1 VRPRS
6 DGDGDGETGPLPGT
20 AGWGRTV
27 SGETPIRVGGVVRLV
42 VGVVTGAGGVVVVVV
57 VVSGGG
63 GVVVVVSGTGA
74 VVVVS

>member
-1 VRPRS
+1 
-6 DGDGDGETGPLPGT
+6 LPGT

-42 VGVVTGAGGVVVVVV
+42 VGVVTGAGAVVVVSGGGGVV